1 MACNGLCKF
10 RENIMKIYLLPIL
23 IVSVLIG
30 CSGSDKHEVK
40 EYESIFNSC
49 LINRSIGVDM
59 SIDSLKTAVES
70 FCKDLAVNKLKDTNL
85 RLGKLENALVLSR
98 ETNNELQE
106 DLEKA
111 LINQSTVSQDTYRWR
126 LVTSWP
132 KNYPGLGMAP
142 ERISDLVEEMSN
154 GQMKITV
161 YGAGEQVPAFGVFD
175 AVSSGSHQMGHSGGY
190 FWKGKVP
197 AAQFFTSVPF
207 GLTADEINAWV
218 NRGGG
223 LELWREIYEP
233 FNIYPIPAGNTG
245 TQMFGWFNKEINSL
259 EDIKGLK
266 MRIPGIGG
274 EVLKEAGGIPVTL
287 PGGELFTALQTGVI
301 DATEWVG
308 PYNDLTFGF
317 HQAAK
322 YYYYPGWHEPG
333 PMLELLINIDAWN
346 SLPKHLQVIIETA
359 AKAVNQDMLDEYLA
373 RNNKALTE
381 LIEVHGVELRK
392 LPDDVIEEFRL
403 ISEKILDDLAKEDK
417 VIGRVY
423 ESYSEFRKNVSAY
436 HEISEDAFIEARNK

>member
-1 MACNGLCKF
+1 MAGNGLCKF
-10 RENIMKIYLLPIL
+10 RKNMMKIFIYTFLALIL
-23 IVSVLIG
+23 VS
-30 CSGSDKHEVK
+30 CS
-40 EYESIFNSC
+40 NPQ
-49 LINRSIGVDM
+49 DM
-59 SIDSLKTAVES
+59 SSNQD
-70 FCKDLAVNKLKDTNL
+70 
-85 RLGKLENALVLSR
+85 
-98 ETNNELQE
+98 
-106 DLEKA
+106 EKVDKKY
-111 LINQSTVSQDTYRWR
+111 NWR

-142 ERISDLVEEMSN
+142 ERIADLVEEMSN

-161 YGAGEQVPAFGVFD
+161 FGAEEQVPAFGVFD

-333 PMLELLINIDAWN
+333 PMLELLINKDAWD

-359 AKAVNQDMLDEYLA
+359 SKAVNQDMLDEYLA
-373 RNNKALTE
+373 KNNQALTE
-381 LIEVHGVELRK
+381 LVNIHGVELRK
-392 LPDDVIEEFRL
+392 LPDDVIEEFRK
-403 ISEKILDDLAKEDK
+403 ISNKILNELSEEDETIAK
-417 VIGRVY
+417 VY
-423 ESYSEFRKNVSAY
+423 NSYLKFKKDVSAY

>member
-1 MACNGLCKF
+1 MASYGICKI
-10 RENIMKIYLLPIL
+10 RKNMKMNKYISLAVLVLL
-23 IVSVLIG
+23 VG
-30 CSGSDKHEVK
+30 CG
-40 EYESIFNSC
+40 ESSNEGNS
-49 LINRSIGVDM
+49 N
-59 SIDSLKTAVES
+59 DSLE
-70 FCKDLAVNKLKDTNL
+70 
-85 RLGKLENALVLSR
+85 
-98 ETNNELQE
+98 QE
-106 DLEKA
+106 QF
-111 LINQSTVSQDTYRWR
+111 NWR
-126 LVTSWP
+126 LVTAWP

-142 ERISDLVEEMSN
+142 ERIADLVEEMSN

-197 AAQFFTSVPF
+197 AAQFFTGVPF
-207 GLTADEINAWV
+207 GLTADEINAWT

-274 EVLKEAGGIPVTL
+274 EVLKRAGGIPVTL

-317 HQAAK
+317 QQTAK

-333 PMLELLINIDAWN
+333 SMLELLINKDAWN

-359 AKAVNQDMLDEYLA
+359 SKAVNQDILDEYTA
-373 RNNKALTE
+373 RNNKALRE
-381 LIEVHGVELRK
+381 LVDVHGVELRR
-392 LPDDVIEEFRL
+392 LPDDVIAEFKIIANDILEENAAEDETVNKVYQSYLKFKNEV
-403 ISEKILDDLAKEDK
+403 SEYHK
-417 VIGRVY
+417 V
-423 ESYSEFRKNVSAY
+423 
-436 HEISEDAFIEARNK
+436 SEDAFVEARSN

>member
-1 MACNGLCKF
+1 MVGHGLRKF
-10 RENIMKIYLLPIL
+10 RETMMKKFLTFVL
-23 IVSVLIG
+23 LIG
-30 CSGSDKHEVK
+30 IITGCSSEQEPSNSADV
-40 EYESIFNSC
+40 EY
-49 LINRSIGVDM
+49 
-59 SIDSLKTAVES
+59 KTY
-70 FCKDLAVNKLKDTNL
+70 K
-85 RLGKLENALVLSR
+85 
-98 ETNNELQE
+98 
-106 DLEKA
+106 
-111 LINQSTVSQDTYRWR
+111 WR

-142 ERISDLVEEMSN
+142 EKIANLVEEMSN
-154 GQMKITV
+154 GQMQITV

-259 EDIKGLK
+259 EDVKGLK

-333 PMLELLINIDAWN
+333 PMLELLINKDAWN

-359 AKAVNQDMLDEYLA
+359 TKAVNQDTLDEYLA
-373 RNNKALTE
+373 RNNQALTE
-381 LIEVHGVELRK
+381 LVEVHGVELRK
-392 LPDDVIEEFRL
+392 LPDDVIEEFRA
-403 ISEKILDDLAKEDK
+403 ISNEILSDLAEEDE
-417 VIGRVY
+417 VIGKVY
-423 ESYSEFRKNVSAY
+423 DSYIDFKNNVTEY
-436 HEISEDAFIEARNK
+436 HKISEDSFIEARNK

>member
-1 MACNGLCKF
+1 MVSYGLRKF
-10 RENIMKIYLLPIL
+10 RETMMKKIL
-23 IVSVLIG
+23 TFVLLIG
-30 CSGSDKHEVK
+30 LISSCSGEQESSNSADA
-40 EYESIFNSC
+40 EY
-49 LINRSIGVDM
+49 
-59 SIDSLKTAVES
+59 KTY
-70 FCKDLAVNKLKDTNL
+70 K
-85 RLGKLENALVLSR
+85 
-98 ETNNELQE
+98 
-106 DLEKA
+106 
-111 LINQSTVSQDTYRWR
+111 WR

-142 ERISDLVEEMSN
+142 EKIANLVEEMSN
-154 GQMKITV
+154 GQMQITV

-223 LELWREIYEP
+223 LELWKEIYEP

-259 EDIKGLK
+259 EDVKGLK

-333 PMLELLINIDAWN
+333 PMLELLINMDAWN

-359 AKAVNQDMLDEYLA
+359 TKAVNQDTLDEYLA
-373 RNNKALTE
+373 RNNQALTE
-381 LIEVHGVELRK
+381 LVEVHGVELRK
-392 LPDDVIEEFRL
+392 LPDDVIEEFRA
-403 ISEKILDDLAKEDK
+403 ISNEILSDLAEEDE
-417 VIGRVY
+417 VIGKVY
-423 ESYSEFRKNVSAY
+423 DSYIEFKNNVTEY
-436 HEISEDAFIEARNK
+436 HKISEDSFIEARNK

>member
-1 MACNGLCKF
+1 MVGNGLCKSRKTIMKKITLIF
-10 RENIMKIYLLPIL
+10 SVIFLFGCSSQSENID
-23 IVSVLIG
+23 SQ
-30 CSGSDKHEVK
+30 
-40 EYESIFNSC
+40 
-49 LINRSIGVDM
+49 
-59 SIDSLKTAVES
+59 SIDK
-70 FCKDLAVNKLKDTNL
+70 N
-85 RLGKLENALVLSR
+85 
-98 ETNNELQE
+98 ETFN
-106 DLEKA
+106 
-111 LINQSTVSQDTYRWR
+111 WR

-142 ERISDLVEEMSN
+142 ERIADLVEEMSD

-161 YGAGEQVPAFGVFD
+161 YGAEEQVPAFGVFD

-223 LELWREIYEP
+223 LELWREIYAP

-259 EDIKGLK
+259 EDVKGLK

-346 SLPKHLQVIIETA
+346 SLPNHLQVIIETA
-359 AKAVNQDMLDEYLA
+359 TKAVNQDMLDEYLA
-373 RNNKALTE
+373 KNNQALTE
-381 LIEVHGVELRK
+381 LVEVHGVELRK
-392 LPDDVIEEFRL
+392 LPDDVIEEFRE
-403 ISEKILDDLAKEDK
+403 ISNKILDDLAKEDESIAK
-417 VIGRVY
+417 VY
-423 ESYSEFRKNVSAY
+423 ESYLNFKNNVSAY
-436 HEISEDAFIEARNK
+436 HEISEDAFVESRNK

>member
-1 MACNGLCKF
+1 MASYGLCKF
-10 RENIMKIYLLPIL
+10 RETMMKKILMFVLLIGL
-23 IVSVLIG
+23 ISG
-30 CSGSDKHEVK
+30 CSGEQESSNSVDA
-40 EYESIFNSC
+40 EY
-49 LINRSIGVDM
+49 
-59 SIDSLKTAVES
+59 KTY
-70 FCKDLAVNKLKDTNL
+70 K
-85 RLGKLENALVLSR
+85 
-98 ETNNELQE
+98 
-106 DLEKA
+106 
-111 LINQSTVSQDTYRWR
+111 WR

-142 ERISDLVEEMSN
+142 ERIADLVKEMSD
-154 GQMKITV
+154 GQMQITV

-259 EDIKGLK
+259 EDVKGLK

-333 PMLELLINIDAWN
+333 PMLELLINMDAWN

-359 AKAVNQDMLDEYLA
+359 TKAVNQDTLDEYLA
-373 RNNKALTE
+373 RNNQALTE

-392 LPDDVIEEFRL
+392 LPDDVIEEFRV
-403 ISEKILDDLAKEDK
+403 ISNEILSDLAKEDE
-417 VIGRVY
+417 VIGKVY
-423 ESYSEFRKNVSAY
+423 DSYIEFKNNVAEY
-436 HEISEDAFIEARNK
+436 HKISEDSFIEARNK

>member
-1 MACNGLCKF
+1 MASNGLCKP
-10 RENIMKIYLLPIL
+10 REIIMRYLIYLSIL
-23 IVSVLIG
+23 IFVVS
-30 CSGSDKHEVK
+30 CSNASSTSEVIKPSK
-40 EYESIFNSC
+40 E
-49 LINRSIGVDM
+49 
-59 SIDSLKTAVES
+59 
-70 FCKDLAVNKLKDTNL
+70 
-85 RLGKLENALVLSR
+85 
-98 ETNNELQE
+98 
-106 DLEKA
+106 EKY
-111 LINQSTVSQDTYRWR
+111 NWR

-142 ERISDLVEEMSN
+142 ERIADLVEEMSD
-154 GQMKITV
+154 GQMTITV
-161 YGAGEQVPAFGVFD
+161 YGAEEQVPAFGVFD

-223 LELWREIYEP
+223 LELWREIYAP

-346 SLPKHLQVIIETA
+346 SLPNHLQVIIETA
-359 AKAVNQDMLDEYLA
+359 TKAVNQDMLDEYLA
-373 RNNKALTE
+373 KNNQALTE
-381 LIEVHGVELRK
+381 LIQVHGVELRK
-392 LPDDVIEEFRL
+392 LPDDVIEEFRK
-403 ISEKILDDLAKEDK
+403 ISNKILDDLAKEDEVISK
-417 VIGRVY
+417 VY
-423 ESYSEFRKNVSAY
+423 DSYLKFKNNVSAY
-436 HEISEDAFIEARNK
+436 HQISEDAFVESRNK

>member
-1 MACNGLCKF
+1 MNKF
-10 RENIMKIYLLPIL
+10 LTLFIIL
-23 IVSVLIG
+23 GIISCSNETIDSETVSV
-30 CSGSDKHEVK
+30 DK
-40 EYESIFNSC
+40 N
-49 LINRSIGVDM
+49 
-59 SIDSLKTAVES
+59 
-70 FCKDLAVNKLKDTNL
+70 
-85 RLGKLENALVLSR
+85 
-98 ETNNELQE
+98 ETYN
-106 DLEKA
+106 
-111 LINQSTVSQDTYRWR
+111 WR

-142 ERISDLVEEMSN
+142 ERIAGLVEDMSN
-154 GQMKITV
+154 GQMTITV
-161 YGAGEQVPAFGVFD
+161 YGAEEQVPAFGVFD

-245 TQMFGWFNKEINSL
+245 TQMFGWFNREINSL
-259 EDIKGLK
+259 EDVKGLK

-333 PMLELLINIDAWN
+333 PMLELIINLDEWN

-359 AKAVNQDMLDEYLA
+359 TKAVNQDMLDEYLA
-373 RNNKALTE
+373 KNNQALTE
-381 LIEVHGVELRK
+381 LVEVHGVELRR
-392 LPDDVIEEFRL
+392 LPDDVIEEFRT
-403 ISEKILDDLAKEDK
+403 ISDQILEELAQEDETIAK
-417 VIGRVY
+417 VY
-423 ESYSEFRKNVSAY
+423 NSYKSFKKDVSEY
-436 HEISEDAFIEARNK
+436 HMISEDAFIEARNK

>member
-1 MACNGLCKF
+1 MAGYGLCKI
-10 RENIMKIYLLPIL
+10 RKNMKMNKYISLAVLVLL
-23 IVSVLIG
+23 VG
-30 CSGSDKHEVK
+30 CG
-40 EYESIFNSC
+40 ESSNEGNS
-49 LINRSIGVDM
+49 N
-59 SIDSLKTAVES
+59 DSLE
-70 FCKDLAVNKLKDTNL
+70 
-85 RLGKLENALVLSR
+85 
-98 ETNNELQE
+98 QE
-106 DLEKA
+106 QY
-111 LINQSTVSQDTYRWR
+111 NWR
-126 LVTSWP
+126 LVTAWP

-142 ERISDLVEEMSN
+142 ERIADLVEEMSN

-197 AAQFFTSVPF
+197 AAQFFTGVPF
-207 GLTADEINAWV
+207 GLTADEINAWT

-233 FNIYPIPAGNTG
+233 FSIYPIPAGNTG

-274 EVLKEAGGIPVTL
+274 EVLKRAGGIPVTL

-317 HQAAK
+317 QQTAK

-333 PMLELLINIDAWN
+333 SMLELLINKDAWD
-346 SLPKHLQVIIETA
+346 SLPRHLQVIIETA
-359 AKAVNQDMLDEYLA
+359 SKAVNQDILDEYTA
-373 RNNKALTE
+373 RNNKALRE
-381 LIEVHGVELRK
+381 LVDVHGVELRR
-392 LPDDVIEEFRL
+392 LPDDVIAEFKIIANEILEENA
-403 ISEKILDDLAKEDK
+403 SQDETVNK
-417 VIGRVY
+417 VY
-423 ESYSEFRKNVSAY
+423 QSYLKFKNEVSAY
-436 HEISEDAFIEARNK
+436 HEVSEDAFVEARNN

>member
-1 MACNGLCKF
+1 MVGNGLRKS
-10 RENIMKIYLLPIL
+10 RKTVMKKITL
-23 IVSVLIG
+23 IFSVIFLVG
-30 CSGSDKHEVK
+30 CSGDSENIV
-40 EYESIFNSC
+40 SQ
-49 LINRSIGVDM
+49 
-59 SIDSLKTAVES
+59 SIDKNES
-70 FCKDLAVNKLKDTNL
+70 FN
-85 RLGKLENALVLSR
+85 
-98 ETNNELQE
+98 
-106 DLEKA
+106 
-111 LINQSTVSQDTYRWR
+111 WR

-142 ERISDLVEEMSN
+142 ERIADLVEEMSD

-161 YGAGEQVPAFGVFD
+161 YGAEEQVPAFGVFD

-223 LELWREIYEP
+223 LELWREIYAP

-259 EDIKGLK
+259 EDVKGLK

-346 SLPKHLQVIIETA
+346 SLPNHLQVIIETA
-359 AKAVNQDMLDEYLA
+359 TKAVNQDMLDEYLA
-373 RNNKALTE
+373 KNNQALTE
-381 LIEVHGVELRK
+381 LVEVHGVELRR
-392 LPDDVIEEFRL
+392 LPDDVIEEFRE
-403 ISEKILDDLAKEDK
+403 ISNKILDDLAKEDETIAK
-417 VIGRVY
+417 VY
-423 ESYSEFRKNVSAY
+423 ESYLNFKKNVSAY
-436 HEISEDAFIEARNK
+436 HEISEDAFVESRNK

>member
-1 MACNGLCKF
+1 MASNGLCKP
-10 RENIMKIYLLPIL
+10 REIVMRYLIYLSIL
-23 IVSVLIG
+23 IFVFS
-30 CSGSDKHEVK
+30 CSDASNTTEAIKSSK
-40 EYESIFNSC
+40 E
-49 LINRSIGVDM
+49 
-59 SIDSLKTAVES
+59 
-70 FCKDLAVNKLKDTNL
+70 
-85 RLGKLENALVLSR
+85 
-98 ETNNELQE
+98 
-106 DLEKA
+106 EKY
-111 LINQSTVSQDTYRWR
+111 NWR

-142 ERISDLVEEMSN
+142 ERIADLVEEMSD
-154 GQMKITV
+154 GQMVITV
-161 YGAGEQVPAFGVFD
+161 YGAEEQVPAFGVFD

-223 LELWREIYEP
+223 LELWREIYAP

-346 SLPKHLQVIIETA
+346 SLPNHLQVIIETA
-359 AKAVNQDMLDEYLA
+359 TKAVNQDMLDEYLA
-373 RNNKALTE
+373 KNNQALTE

-392 LPDDVIEEFRL
+392 LPDDVIEEFRK
-403 ISEKILDDLAKEDK
+403 ISNKILDELAKEDEVISK
-417 VIGRVY
+417 VY
-423 ESYSEFRKNVSAY
+423 DSYLKFKNDVSAY
-436 HEISEDAFIEARNK
+436 HEISEDAFVESRNK

>member
-1 MACNGLCKF
+1 MN
-10 RENIMKIYLLPIL
+10 KIISLSLIIL
-23 IVSVLIG
+23 IAG
-30 CSGSDKHEVK
+30 CSSEAINVETTSVDK
-40 EYESIFNSC
+40 
-49 LINRSIGVDM
+49 D
-59 SIDSLKTAVES
+59 KTY
-70 FCKDLAVNKLKDTNL
+70 N
-85 RLGKLENALVLSR
+85 
-98 ETNNELQE
+98 
-106 DLEKA
+106 
-111 LINQSTVSQDTYRWR
+111 WR

-142 ERISDLVEEMSN
+142 ERIADLVEEMSD
-154 GQMKITV
+154 GQMTITV
-161 YGAGEQVPAFGVFD
+161 YGAEEQVPAFGVFD

-223 LELWREIYEP
+223 LELWREIYTP

-259 EDIKGLK
+259 DDIKGLK

-333 PMLELLINIDAWN
+333 PMLELLINMDAWN

-359 AKAVNQDMLDEYLA
+359 SKAVNQDMLDEYLA
-373 RNNKALTE
+373 KNNQALTE
-381 LIEVHGVELRK
+381 LVDMHGVELRK
-392 LPDDVIEEFRL
+392 LPDDVIEEFRK
-403 ISEKILDDLAKEDK
+403 ISNKILDDLAKEDESIAK
-417 VIGRVY
+417 VY
-423 ESYSEFRKNVSAY
+423 DSYLKFKNNVSAY
-436 HEISEDAFIEARNK
+436 HQISEDAFVESRNK

>member
-1 MACNGLCKF
+1 MASYGLCKI
-10 RENIMKIYLLPIL
+10 RKNMKINKYISLAVLVL
-23 IVSVLIG
+23 LIG
-30 CSGSDKHEVK
+30 CG
-40 EYESIFNSC
+40 ESSIEDDVNS
-49 LINRSIGVDM
+49 
-59 SIDSLKTAVES
+59 SLEQKQY
-70 FCKDLAVNKLKDTNL
+70 N
-85 RLGKLENALVLSR
+85 
-98 ETNNELQE
+98 
-106 DLEKA
+106 
-111 LINQSTVSQDTYRWR
+111 WR
-126 LVTSWP
+126 LVTAWP

-142 ERISDLVEEMSN
+142 ERIADLVEEMSN

-197 AAQFFTSVPF
+197 AAQFFTGVPF
-207 GLTADEINAWV
+207 GLTADEINAWT

-274 EVLKEAGGIPVTL
+274 EVLKRAGGIPVTL

-317 HQAAK
+317 QQTAK

-333 PMLELLINIDAWN
+333 SMLELLINKDAWD
-346 SLPKHLQVIIETA
+346 SLPRHLQVIIETA
-359 AKAVNQDMLDEYLA
+359 SKAVNQDILDEYTA
-373 RNNKALTE
+373 RNNKALRE
-381 LIEVHGVELRK
+381 LVDVHGVELRR
-392 LPDDVIEEFRL
+392 LPDDVIAEFKIIANEILEENA
-403 ISEKILDDLAKEDK
+403 SQDETVKK
-417 VIGRVY
+417 VY
-423 ESYSEFRKNVSAY
+423 QSYLKFKNEVSAY
-436 HEISEDAFIEARNK
+436 HKVSEDAFVEARNN

>member
-1 MACNGLCKF
+1 MASNGLCKP
-10 RENIMKIYLLPIL
+10 REIVMRYLIYLSIL
-23 IVSVLIG
+23 IFVVS
-30 CSGSDKHEVK
+30 CSDASNTTEAIKSSK
-40 EYESIFNSC
+40 E
-49 LINRSIGVDM
+49 
-59 SIDSLKTAVES
+59 
-70 FCKDLAVNKLKDTNL
+70 
-85 RLGKLENALVLSR
+85 
-98 ETNNELQE
+98 
-106 DLEKA
+106 EKY
-111 LINQSTVSQDTYRWR
+111 NWR

-142 ERISDLVEEMSN
+142 ERIADLVEEMSD
-154 GQMKITV
+154 GQMVITV
-161 YGAGEQVPAFGVFD
+161 YGAEEQVPAFGVFD

-223 LELWREIYEP
+223 LELWREIYAP

-346 SLPKHLQVIIETA
+346 SLPNHLQVIIETA
-359 AKAVNQDMLDEYLA
+359 TKAVNQDMLDEYLA
-373 RNNKALTE
+373 KNNQALTE

-392 LPDDVIEEFRL
+392 LPDDVIEEFRK
-403 ISEKILDDLAKEDK
+403 ISNKILDDLAKEDEVISK
-417 VIGRVY
+417 VY
-423 ESYSEFRKNVSAY
+423 DSYLKFKNDVSAY
-436 HEISEDAFIEARNK
+436 HEISEDAFVESRNK

>member
-1 MACNGLCKF
+1 MKKF
-10 RENIMKIYLLPIL
+10 TYLLTL
-23 IVSVLIG
+23 IFIFG
-30 CSGSDKHEVK
+30 CSNDTDVQSVQEIDK
-40 EYESIFNSC
+40 
-49 LINRSIGVDM
+49 D
-59 SIDSLKTAVES
+59 KTY
-70 FCKDLAVNKLKDTNL
+70 N
-85 RLGKLENALVLSR
+85 
-98 ETNNELQE
+98 
-106 DLEKA
+106 
-111 LINQSTVSQDTYRWR
+111 WR

-142 ERISDLVEEMSN
+142 ERIANLVEEMSD

-207 GLTADEINAWV
+207 GLTADEINSWV
-218 NRGGG
+218 NHGGG

-259 EDIKGLK
+259 EDIQGLK

-287 PGGELFTALQTGVI
+287 PGGELYTALQTGVI

-333 PMLELLINIDAWN
+333 PMLELIINIDAWN

-359 AKAVNQDMLDEYLA
+359 TKAVNQDMLDEYLSK
-373 RNNKALTE
+373 NNQALTE
-381 LIEVHGVELRK
+381 LVEVHGVELRK
-392 LPDDVIEEFRL
+392 LPDDVIEEFEV
-403 ISEKILDDLAKEDK
+403 ISNKILEDLAKEDETIAK
-417 VIGRVY
+417 VY
-423 ESYSEFRKNVSAY
+423 DSYLNFKNNVSAY
-436 HEISEDAFIEARNK
+436 HKISEDAFIEARSK

>member
-1 MACNGLCKF
+1 MVGHGLRKF
-10 RENIMKIYLLPIL
+10 RETMMKKFLTFVL
-23 IVSVLIG
+23 LIG
-30 CSGSDKHEVK
+30 IITGCSSEQEPSKSADV
-40 EYESIFNSC
+40 EY
-49 LINRSIGVDM
+49 
-59 SIDSLKTAVES
+59 KTY
-70 FCKDLAVNKLKDTNL
+70 K
-85 RLGKLENALVLSR
+85 
-98 ETNNELQE
+98 
-106 DLEKA
+106 
-111 LINQSTVSQDTYRWR
+111 WR

-142 ERISDLVEEMSN
+142 EKIANLVEEMSN
-154 GQMKITV
+154 GQMQITV

-259 EDIKGLK
+259 EDVKGLK

-333 PMLELLINIDAWN
+333 PMLELLINKDAWN

-359 AKAVNQDMLDEYLA
+359 TKAVNQDTLDEYLA
-373 RNNKALTE
+373 RNNQALTE
-381 LIEVHGVELRK
+381 LVEVHGVELRK
-392 LPDDVIEEFRL
+392 LPDDVIEEFKA
-403 ISEKILDDLAKEDK
+403 ISNGILSDLAEEDE
-417 VIGRVY
+417 VIGKVY
-423 ESYSEFRKNVSAY
+423 DSYIDFKNNVTEY
-436 HEISEDAFIEARNK
+436 HKISEDSFIEARNK

>member
-1 MACNGLCKF
+1 MKKF
-10 RENIMKIYLLPIL
+10 LTLFIIL
-23 IVSVLIG
+23 GIT
-30 CSGSDKHEVK
+30 
-40 EYESIFNSC
+40 SC
-49 LINRSIGVDM
+49 TNETT
-59 SIDSLKTAVES
+59 DSE
-70 FCKDLAVNKLKDTNL
+70 
-85 RLGKLENALVLSR
+85 
-98 ETNNELQE
+98 
-106 DLEKA
+106 
-111 LINQSTVSQDTYRWR
+111 TVSTDRDKTYNWR

-142 ERISDLVEEMSN
+142 ERIADLVEEMSD
-154 GQMKITV
+154 GQMTITV
-161 YGAGEQVPAFGVFD
+161 YGAEEQVPAFGVFD

-259 EDIKGLK
+259 EDVKGLK

-333 PMLELLINIDAWN
+333 PMLELIINLDEWN
-346 SLPKHLQVIIETA
+346 SLPKHLQAIIETA
-359 AKAVNQDMLDEYLA
+359 TKAVNQDMLDEYLA
-373 RNNKALTE
+373 KNNQALTE
-381 LIEVHGVELRK
+381 LVEVHGVELRR
-392 LPDDVIEEFRL
+392 LPDDVIEEFRM
-403 ISEKILDDLAKEDK
+403 ISDQILEELAQEDETIAK
-417 VIGRVY
+417 VY
-423 ESYSEFRKNVSAY
+423 NSYKSFKQDVSEY
-436 HEISEDAFIEARNK
+436 HKISEDAFIEARNK

>member
-1 MACNGLCKF
+1 MASNGLCKP
-10 RENIMKIYLLPIL
+10 REIVMRYLIYLSIL
-23 IVSVLIG
+23 IFVVS
-30 CSGSDKHEVK
+30 CSDASNNSEVMKSTK
-40 EYESIFNSC
+40 E
-49 LINRSIGVDM
+49 
-59 SIDSLKTAVES
+59 
-70 FCKDLAVNKLKDTNL
+70 
-85 RLGKLENALVLSR
+85 
-98 ETNNELQE
+98 
-106 DLEKA
+106 EKY
-111 LINQSTVSQDTYRWR
+111 NWR

-142 ERISDLVEEMSN
+142 ERIADLVEEMSD
-154 GQMKITV
+154 GQMVITV
-161 YGAGEQVPAFGVFD
+161 YGAEEQVPAFGVFD

-223 LELWREIYEP
+223 LELWREIYAP

-346 SLPKHLQVIIETA
+346 SLPNHLQVIIETA
-359 AKAVNQDMLDEYLA
+359 TKAVNQDMLDEYLA
-373 RNNKALTE
+373 KNNQALTE

-392 LPDDVIEEFRL
+392 LPDDVIEEFRK
-403 ISEKILDDLAKEDK
+403 ISNKILDDLAKEDEVISK
-417 VIGRVY
+417 VY
-423 ESYSEFRKNVSAY
+423 DSYLKFKNDVSAY
-436 HEISEDAFIEARNK
+436 HEISEDAFVESRNK

>member
-1 MACNGLCKF
+1 MVSIGLCKF
-10 RENIMKIYLLPIL
+10 RETMMKKILTFVLLIGL
-23 IVSVLIG
+23 ISG
-30 CSGSDKHEVK
+30 CSGEQESSNSADA
-40 EYESIFNSC
+40 EY
-49 LINRSIGVDM
+49 
-59 SIDSLKTAVES
+59 KTY
-70 FCKDLAVNKLKDTNL
+70 K
-85 RLGKLENALVLSR
+85 
-98 ETNNELQE
+98 
-106 DLEKA
+106 
-111 LINQSTVSQDTYRWR
+111 WR

-142 ERISDLVEEMSN
+142 EKIANLVEEMSN
-154 GQMKITV
+154 GQMQITV

-259 EDIKGLK
+259 EDVKGLK

-274 EVLKEAGGIPVTL
+274 EVLKKAGGIPVTL

-333 PMLELLINIDAWN
+333 PMLELLINMDAWN

-359 AKAVNQDMLDEYLA
+359 TKAVNQDTLDEYLA
-373 RNNKALTE
+373 RNNQALTE
-381 LIEVHGVELRK
+381 LVEVHGVELRK
-392 LPDDVIEEFRL
+392 LPDDVIDEFRA
-403 ISEKILDDLAKEDK
+403 ISNEILRDLAEEDE
-417 VIGRVY
+417 VIAKIY
-423 ESYSEFRKNVSAY
+423 DSYIEFKNNVTEY
-436 HEISEDAFIEARNK
+436 HKISEDSFIEARNK

>member
-1 MACNGLCKF
+1 MKKF
-10 RENIMKIYLLPIL
+10 LTLFIIL
-23 IVSVLIG
+23 GIT
-30 CSGSDKHEVK
+30 
-40 EYESIFNSC
+40 SC
-49 LINRSIGVDM
+49 TNETTDSETV
-59 SIDSLKTAVES
+59 SIDKDKTY
-70 FCKDLAVNKLKDTNL
+70 N
-85 RLGKLENALVLSR
+85 
-98 ETNNELQE
+98 
-106 DLEKA
+106 
-111 LINQSTVSQDTYRWR
+111 WR

-142 ERISDLVEEMSN
+142 ERIADLVEEMSD
-154 GQMKITV
+154 GQMTITV
-161 YGAGEQVPAFGVFD
+161 YGAEEQVPAFGVFD

-259 EDIKGLK
+259 EDVKGLK

-333 PMLELLINIDAWN
+333 PMLELIINLDEWN

-359 AKAVNQDMLDEYLA
+359 TKAVNQDMLDEYLA
-373 RNNKALTE
+373 KNNQALTE
-381 LIEVHGVELRK
+381 LVEVHGVELRR
-392 LPDDVIEEFRL
+392 LPDDVIEEFRT
-403 ISEKILDDLAKEDK
+403 ISDQILEELAQEDETIAKVYNSYKSFKDD
-417 VIGRVY
+417 V
-423 ESYSEFRKNVSAY
+423 SEY
-436 HEISEDAFIEARNK
+436 HKISEDAFIEARNK

>member
-1 MACNGLCKF
+1 VVSYGLRKF
-10 RENIMKIYLLPIL
+10 RETMMKKIL
-23 IVSVLIG
+23 MFVLLIG
-30 CSGSDKHEVK
+30 LISGCSDEQKSSNSADA
-40 EYESIFNSC
+40 EY
-49 LINRSIGVDM
+49 
-59 SIDSLKTAVES
+59 KTY
-70 FCKDLAVNKLKDTNL
+70 K
-85 RLGKLENALVLSR
+85 
-98 ETNNELQE
+98 
-106 DLEKA
+106 
-111 LINQSTVSQDTYRWR
+111 WR

-142 ERISDLVEEMSN
+142 EKIANLVEEMSN
-154 GQMKITV
+154 GQMQITV

-259 EDIKGLK
+259 EDVKGLK

-333 PMLELLINIDAWN
+333 PMLELLINMDAWN

-359 AKAVNQDMLDEYLA
+359 TKAVNQDTLDEYLA
-373 RNNKALTE
+373 RNNQALTE
-381 LIEVHGVELRK
+381 LVEVHGVELRK
-392 LPDDVIEEFRL
+392 LPDDVIEEFRA
-403 ISEKILDDLAKEDK
+403 ISNEILSDLAEEDE
-417 VIGRVY
+417 VIGKVY
-423 ESYSEFRKNVSAY
+423 DSYIEFKNNVTEY
-436 HEISEDAFIEARNK
+436 HKISEDSFIEARNK

>member
-1 MACNGLCKF
+1 MVSYGVRKF
-10 RENIMKIYLLPIL
+10 RETMMKKILTFVLLIGL
-23 IVSVLIG
+23 ISG
-30 CSGSDKHEVK
+30 CSGEQESSNSADA
-40 EYESIFNSC
+40 EY
-49 LINRSIGVDM
+49 
-59 SIDSLKTAVES
+59 KTY
-70 FCKDLAVNKLKDTNL
+70 K
-85 RLGKLENALVLSR
+85 
-98 ETNNELQE
+98 
-106 DLEKA
+106 
-111 LINQSTVSQDTYRWR
+111 WR

-142 ERISDLVEEMSN
+142 EKIADLVEEMSN
-154 GQMKITV
+154 GQMQITV

-259 EDIKGLK
+259 EDVKGLK

-333 PMLELLINIDAWN
+333 PMLELLINMDAWN

-359 AKAVNQDMLDEYLA
+359 TKAVNQDTLDEYLA
-373 RNNKALTE
+373 RNNQALTE
-381 LIEVHGVELRK
+381 LVEVHGVELRK
-392 LPDDVIEEFRL
+392 LPDDVIEEFRA
-403 ISEKILDDLAKEDK
+403 ISNEILSDLAEEDE
-417 VIGRVY
+417 VIGKVY
-423 ESYSEFRKNVSAY
+423 DSYIEFKNNVTEY
-436 HEISEDAFIEARNK
+436 HKISEDSFIEARNK

>member
-1 MACNGLCKF
+1 MKKF
-10 RENIMKIYLLPIL
+10 LTLFIIL
-23 IVSVLIG
+23 GIT
-30 CSGSDKHEVK
+30 
-40 EYESIFNSC
+40 SC
-49 LINRSIGVDM
+49 TNETTDSETV
-59 SIDSLKTAVES
+59 SIDKDKTY
-70 FCKDLAVNKLKDTNL
+70 N
-85 RLGKLENALVLSR
+85 
-98 ETNNELQE
+98 
-106 DLEKA
+106 
-111 LINQSTVSQDTYRWR
+111 WR

-142 ERISDLVEEMSN
+142 ERIADLVEEMSD
-154 GQMKITV
+154 GQMTITV
-161 YGAGEQVPAFGVFD
+161 YGAEEQVPAFGVFD

-259 EDIKGLK
+259 EDVKGLK

-333 PMLELLINIDAWN
+333 PILELIINLDEWN
-346 SLPKHLQVIIETA
+346 SLPKHLQAIIETA
-359 AKAVNQDMLDEYLA
+359 TKAVNQDMLDEYLA
-373 RNNKALTE
+373 KNNQALTE
-381 LIEVHGVELRK
+381 LVEVHGVELRR
-392 LPDDVIEEFRL
+392 LPDDVIEEFRM
-403 ISEKILDDLAKEDK
+403 ISDQILEELAQDDETIAKVYNSYKSFKED
-417 VIGRVY
+417 V
-423 ESYSEFRKNVSAY
+423 SEY
-436 HEISEDAFIEARNK
+436 HKISEDAFIEARNK

>member
-1 MACNGLCKF
+1 MKKF
-10 RENIMKIYLLPIL
+10 LIL
-23 IVSVLIG
+23 FIILGIT
-30 CSGSDKHEVK
+30 
-40 EYESIFNSC
+40 SC
-49 LINRSIGVDM
+49 TNETTDSETV
-59 SIDSLKTAVES
+59 SIDKDKTY
-70 FCKDLAVNKLKDTNL
+70 N
-85 RLGKLENALVLSR
+85 
-98 ETNNELQE
+98 
-106 DLEKA
+106 
-111 LINQSTVSQDTYRWR
+111 WR

-142 ERISDLVEEMSN
+142 ERIADLVEEMSD
-154 GQMKITV
+154 GQMTITV
-161 YGAGEQVPAFGVFD
+161 YGAEEQVPAFGVFD

-259 EDIKGLK
+259 EDVKGLK

-333 PMLELLINIDAWN
+333 PMLELIINLDEWN

-359 AKAVNQDMLDEYLA
+359 TKAVNQDMLDEYLA
-373 RNNKALTE
+373 KNNQALTE
-381 LIEVHGVELRK
+381 LVEVHGVELRR
-392 LPDDVIEEFRL
+392 LPDDVIEEFRM
-403 ISEKILDDLAKEDK
+403 ISDQILEELAQEDETIAKVYNSYKSFKED
-417 VIGRVY
+417 V
-423 ESYSEFRKNVSAY
+423 SEY
-436 HEISEDAFIEARNK
+436 HKISEDAFIEARNK

>member
-1 MACNGLCKF
+1 
-10 RENIMKIYLLPIL
+10 MKMNKYISLAVLVLL
-23 IVSVLIG
+23 VG
-30 CSGSDKHEVK
+30 CG
-40 EYESIFNSC
+40 ESSNEG
-49 LINRSIGVDM
+49 NAN
-59 SIDSLKTAVES
+59 DSLE
-70 FCKDLAVNKLKDTNL
+70 
-85 RLGKLENALVLSR
+85 
-98 ETNNELQE
+98 QE
-106 DLEKA
+106 QY
-111 LINQSTVSQDTYRWR
+111 NWR
-126 LVTSWP
+126 LVTAWP

-142 ERISDLVEEMSN
+142 ERIADLVEEMSN

-197 AAQFFTSVPF
+197 AAQFFTGVPF
-207 GLTADEINAWV
+207 GLTADEINAWT

-274 EVLKEAGGIPVTL
+274 EVLKRAGGIPVTL

-317 HQAAK
+317 QQTAK

-333 PMLELLINIDAWN
+333 SMLELLINKDAWD

-359 AKAVNQDMLDEYLA
+359 SKAVNQDILDEYTA
-373 RNNKALTE
+373 RNNKALRE
-381 LIEVHGVELRK
+381 LVDVHGVELRR
-392 LPDDVIEEFRL
+392 LPDDVIAEFKIIANDILEENAAEDETVNKVYQSYLKFKNEV
-403 ISEKILDDLAKEDK
+403 SEYHK
-417 VIGRVY
+417 V
-423 ESYSEFRKNVSAY
+423 
-436 HEISEDAFIEARNK
+436 SEDAFVEARSN

>member
-1 MACNGLCKF
+1 MKKF
-10 RENIMKIYLLPIL
+10 LTLFIIL
-23 IVSVLIG
+23 GITS
-30 CSGSDKHEVK
+30 CTNETSDSE
-40 EYESIFNSC
+40 
-49 LINRSIGVDM
+49 
-59 SIDSLKTAVES
+59 
-70 FCKDLAVNKLKDTNL
+70 
-85 RLGKLENALVLSR
+85 
-98 ETNNELQE
+98 
-106 DLEKA
+106 
-111 LINQSTVSQDTYRWR
+111 TVSTDKDKTYNWR

-142 ERISDLVEEMSN
+142 ERIADLVEEMSD
-154 GQMKITV
+154 GQMTITV
-161 YGAGEQVPAFGVFD
+161 YGAEEQVPAFGVFD

-259 EDIKGLK
+259 EDVKGLK

-333 PMLELLINIDAWN
+333 PMLELIINLDEWN

-359 AKAVNQDMLDEYLA
+359 TKAVNQDMLDEYLA
-373 RNNKALTE
+373 KNNQALTE
-381 LIEVHGVELRK
+381 LVEVHGVELRR
-392 LPDDVIEEFRL
+392 LPDDVIEEFRT
-403 ISEKILDDLAKEDK
+403 ISDQILEELAQEDETIAKVYNSYKSFKED
-417 VIGRVY
+417 V
-423 ESYSEFRKNVSAY
+423 SEY
-436 HEISEDAFIEARNK
+436 HKISEDAFIEARNK

>member
-1 MACNGLCKF
+1 MAGYGLCKI
-10 RENIMKIYLLPIL
+10 RKNMKMNKYI
-23 IVSVLIG
+23 S
-30 CSGSDKHEVK
+30 
-40 EYESIFNSC
+40 
-49 LINRSIGVDM
+49 
-59 SIDSLKTAVES
+59 
-70 FCKDLAVNKLKDTNL
+70 LAVLLLLAGCGQSGIEGGANNS
-85 RLGKLENALVLSR
+85 LEQKQYN
-98 ETNNELQE
+98 
-106 DLEKA
+106 
-111 LINQSTVSQDTYRWR
+111 WR
-126 LVTSWP
+126 LVTAWP

-142 ERISDLVEEMSN
+142 ERIADLVEEMSN

-197 AAQFFTSVPF
+197 AAQFFTGVPF
-207 GLTADEINAWV
+207 GLTADEINAWT

-274 EVLKEAGGIPVTL
+274 EVLKRAGGIPVTL

-317 HQAAK
+317 QQTAK

-333 PMLELLINIDAWN
+333 SMLELLINKDAWN

-359 AKAVNQDMLDEYLA
+359 SKAVNQDILDEYTA
-373 RNNKALTE
+373 RNNKALRE
-381 LIEVHGVELRK
+381 LVDVHGVELRR
-392 LPDDVIEEFRL
+392 LPDDVIAEFKIIANDILEENAAEDETVNKVYQSYLKFKNEV
-403 ISEKILDDLAKEDK
+403 SEYHK
-417 VIGRVY
+417 V
-423 ESYSEFRKNVSAY
+423 
-436 HEISEDAFIEARNK
+436 SEDAFVEARSN

>member
-1 MACNGLCKF
+1 MN
-10 RENIMKIYLLPIL
+10 KIISLSLIIL
-23 IVSVLIG
+23 IAG
-30 CSGSDKHEVK
+30 CSSEA
-40 EYESIFNSC
+40 
-49 LINRSIGVDM
+49 INVETT
-59 SIDSLKTAVES
+59 SID
-70 FCKDLAVNKLKDTNL
+70 KDT
-85 RLGKLENALVLSR
+85 
-98 ETNNELQE
+98 
-106 DLEKA
+106 
-111 LINQSTVSQDTYRWR
+111 TYNWR

-142 ERISDLVEEMSN
+142 ERIANLVEEMSD
-154 GQMKITV
+154 GQMTITV
-161 YGAGEQVPAFGVFD
+161 YGAEEQVPAFGVFD

-223 LELWREIYEP
+223 LELWREIYAP

-259 EDIKGLK
+259 DDIKGLK

-322 YYYYPGWHEPG
+322 Y
-333 PMLELLINIDAWN
+333 
-346 SLPKHLQVIIETA
+346 
-359 AKAVNQDMLDEYLA
+359 
-373 RNNKALTE
+373 
-381 LIEVHGVELRK
+381 
-392 LPDDVIEEFRL
+392 
-403 ISEKILDDLAKEDK
+403 
-417 VIGRVY
+417 
-423 ESYSEFRKNVSAY
+423 
-436 HEISEDAFIEARNK
+436 

>member
-1 MACNGLCKF
+1 MVGDGIRKSGKI
-10 RENIMKIYLLPIL
+10 IMKKFILLPLIIL
-23 IVSVLIG
+23 IAG
-30 CSGSDKHEVK
+30 CSNDMDSTIETSTDIE
-40 EYESIFNSC
+40 ETFN
-49 LINRSIGVDM
+49 
-59 SIDSLKTAVES
+59 
-70 FCKDLAVNKLKDTNL
+70 
-85 RLGKLENALVLSR
+85 
-98 ETNNELQE
+98 
-106 DLEKA
+106 
-111 LINQSTVSQDTYRWR
+111 WR

-142 ERISDLVEEMSN
+142 ERIADLVEEMSD

-161 YGAGEQVPAFGVFD
+161 YGAEEQVPAFGVFD

-223 LELWREIYEP
+223 LELWREIYAP

-333 PMLELLINIDAWN
+333 PMLELLINMDAWN

-359 AKAVNQDMLDEYLA
+359 SKAVNQDMLDEYLA
-373 RNNKALTE
+373 KNNQALTE
-381 LIEVHGVELRK
+381 LVEVHGVELRR
-392 LPDDVIEEFRL
+392 LPDDVIEEFRK
-403 ISEKILDDLAKEDK
+403 ISNKILDDLAKEDESIEK
-417 VIGRVY
+417 VY
-423 ESYSEFRKNVSAY
+423 DSYLKFKNNVSAY
-436 HEISEDAFIEARNK
+436 HQISEDAFIESRNK

>member
-1 MACNGLCKF
+1 MASYGLCKF
-10 RENIMKIYLLPIL
+10 RETMMKKIL
-23 IVSVLIG
+23 TFVFLIGIISG
-30 CSGSDKHEVK
+30 CSGGQESLSSVNTE
-40 EYESIFNSC
+40 EY
-49 LINRSIGVDM
+49 
-59 SIDSLKTAVES
+59 KTY
-70 FCKDLAVNKLKDTNL
+70 K
-85 RLGKLENALVLSR
+85 
-98 ETNNELQE
+98 
-106 DLEKA
+106 
-111 LINQSTVSQDTYRWR
+111 WR

-142 ERISDLVEEMSN
+142 ERIADLVEEMSN
-154 GQMKITV
+154 GQMQITV

-259 EDIKGLK
+259 EDVKGLK

-333 PMLELLINIDAWN
+333 PMLELLINMDAWN

-359 AKAVNQDMLDEYLA
+359 TKAVNQDTLDEYLA
-373 RNNKALTE
+373 RNNQALTE

-392 LPDDVIEEFRL
+392 LPDDVIEEFRA
-403 ISEKILDDLAKEDK
+403 ISNEILRDLAKEDEVIAK
-417 VIGRVY
+417 VY
-423 ESYSEFRKNVSAY
+423 DSYIEFKNNVTEY
-436 HEISEDAFIEARNK
+436 HKISEDSFIEARNK

>member
-1 MACNGLCKF
+1 MVSCGICKSKKT
-10 RENIMKIYLLPIL
+10 IMKKFIFLPL
-23 IVSVLIG
+23 IIFIAG
-30 CSGSDKHEVK
+30 CSDQSINSEEELIDK
-40 EYESIFNSC
+40 
-49 LINRSIGVDM
+49 D
-59 SIDSLKTAVES
+59 KTY
-70 FCKDLAVNKLKDTNL
+70 N
-85 RLGKLENALVLSR
+85 
-98 ETNNELQE
+98 
-106 DLEKA
+106 
-111 LINQSTVSQDTYRWR
+111 WR

-142 ERISDLVEEMSN
+142 ERIADLVEEMSD

-161 YGAGEQVPAFGVFD
+161 YGAEEQVPAFGVFD

-223 LELWREIYEP
+223 LELWREIYAP

-359 AKAVNQDMLDEYLA
+359 SKAVNQDMLDEYLA
-373 RNNKALTE
+373 KNNQALTE
-381 LIEVHGVELRK
+381 LVDVHGVELRK
-392 LPDDVIEEFRL
+392 LPDDVIEEFRT
-403 ISEKILDDLAKEDK
+403 ISDQILEELAQEDETIAK
-417 VIGRVY
+417 VY
-423 ESYSEFRKNVSAY
+423 NSYKSFKQDVSEY
-436 HEISEDAFIEARNK
+436 HKISEDAFIEARNK

>member
-1 MACNGLCKF
+1 
-10 RENIMKIYLLPIL
+10 MKMNKYISLAVLVL
-23 IVSVLIG
+23 LIG
-30 CSGSDKHEVK
+30 CG
-40 EYESIFNSC
+40 ESSNEG
-49 LINRSIGVDM
+49 NAN
-59 SIDSLKTAVES
+59 DSLE
-70 FCKDLAVNKLKDTNL
+70 
-85 RLGKLENALVLSR
+85 
-98 ETNNELQE
+98 QE
-106 DLEKA
+106 QY
-111 LINQSTVSQDTYRWR
+111 NWR
-126 LVTSWP
+126 LVTAWP

-142 ERISDLVEEMSN
+142 ERIADLVEEMSN

-197 AAQFFTSVPF
+197 AAQFFTGVPF
-207 GLTADEINAWV
+207 GLTADEINAWT

-274 EVLKEAGGIPVTL
+274 EVLKRAGGIPVTL

-317 HQAAK
+317 QQTAK

-333 PMLELLINIDAWN
+333 SMLELLINKDAWN

-359 AKAVNQDMLDEYLA
+359 SKAVNQDILDEYTA
-373 RNNKALTE
+373 RNNKALRE
-381 LIEVHGVELRK
+381 LVDVHGVELRR
-392 LPDDVIEEFRL
+392 LPDDVITEFKIIANDILEENAAEDETVNKVYQSYLKFKNEV
-403 ISEKILDDLAKEDK
+403 SEYHK
-417 VIGRVY
+417 V
-423 ESYSEFRKNVSAY
+423 
-436 HEISEDAFIEARNK
+436 SEDAFVEARSN

>member
-1 MACNGLCKF
+1 MAGYGLCKI
-10 RENIMKIYLLPIL
+10 RKNMKMNKYISLAVLLFL
-23 IVSVLIG
+23 VG
-30 CSGSDKHEVK
+30 CG
-40 EYESIFNSC
+40 ESSNEG
-49 LINRSIGVDM
+49 NAN
-59 SIDSLKTAVES
+59 DSLE
-70 FCKDLAVNKLKDTNL
+70 
-85 RLGKLENALVLSR
+85 
-98 ETNNELQE
+98 QE
-106 DLEKA
+106 QY
-111 LINQSTVSQDTYRWR
+111 NWR
-126 LVTSWP
+126 LVTAWP

-142 ERISDLVEEMSN
+142 ERIADLVEEMSN

-197 AAQFFTSVPF
+197 AAQFFTGVPF
-207 GLTADEINAWV
+207 GLTADEINAWT

-274 EVLKEAGGIPVTL
+274 EVLKRAGGIPVTL

-317 HQAAK
+317 QQTAK

-333 PMLELLINIDAWN
+333 SMLELLINKDAWN

-359 AKAVNQDMLDEYLA
+359 SKAVNQDILDEYTA
-373 RNNKALTE
+373 RNNKALRE
-381 LIEVHGVELRK
+381 LVDVHGVELRR
-392 LPDDVIEEFRL
+392 LPDDVITEFKIIANDILEENAAEDETVNKVYQSYLKFKNEV
-403 ISEKILDDLAKEDK
+403 SEYHK
-417 VIGRVY
+417 V
-423 ESYSEFRKNVSAY
+423 
-436 HEISEDAFIEARNK
+436 SEDAFVEARSN

>member
-1 MACNGLCKF
+1 MK
-10 RENIMKIYLLPIL
+10 KIYLNIL
-23 IVSVLIG
+23 ALLFILG
-30 CSGSDKHEVK
+30 CSENIEV
-40 EYESIFNSC
+40 EYDVEFPQK
-49 LINRSIGVDM
+49 
-59 SIDSLKTAVES
+59 KTYE
-70 FCKDLAVNKLKDTNL
+70 
-85 RLGKLENALVLSR
+85 
-98 ETNNELQE
+98 
-106 DLEKA
+106 
-111 LINQSTVSQDTYRWR
+111 WR
-126 LVTSWP
+126 LVTAWP

-142 ERISDLVEEMSN
+142 ERIANLVEEMSD

-190 FWKGKVP
+190 FWKGKAP
-197 AAQFFTSVPF
+197 AAQFFTGVPF
-207 GLTADEINAWV
+207 GLTADEINAWT

-223 LELWREIYEP
+223 LELWREVYAP

-259 EDIKGLK
+259 DDIKGLK

-274 EVLKEAGGIPVTL
+274 EVLKRAGGIPVTL

-317 HQAAK
+317 QQAAK

-333 PMLELLINIDAWN
+333 SMLELLINQDEWN
-346 SLPKHLQVIIETA
+346 ALPKNLKVIIETA
-359 AKAVNQDMLDEYLA
+359 AKAVNQDILDEYTA

-381 LIEVHGVELRK
+381 LIDKHNVDLRK
-392 LPDDVIEEFRL
+392 LPDSVLRELKKITEEVMKDF
-403 ISEKILDDLAKEDK
+403 IADDPMAQK
-417 VIGRVY
+417 VY
-423 ESYSEFRKNVSAY
+423 KSYSEFKEQVINY
-436 HEISEDAFIEARNK
+436 HRISEKAYIDTRELD

>member
-1 MACNGLCKF
+1 MKKF
-10 RENIMKIYLLPIL
+10 LTLFIIL
-23 IVSVLIG
+23 GIT
-30 CSGSDKHEVK
+30 
-40 EYESIFNSC
+40 SC
-49 LINRSIGVDM
+49 TNETTDSETV
-59 SIDSLKTAVES
+59 SIDKDKTY
-70 FCKDLAVNKLKDTNL
+70 N
-85 RLGKLENALVLSR
+85 
-98 ETNNELQE
+98 
-106 DLEKA
+106 
-111 LINQSTVSQDTYRWR
+111 WR

-142 ERISDLVEEMSN
+142 ERIADLVEEMSD
-154 GQMKITV
+154 GQMTITV
-161 YGAGEQVPAFGVFD
+161 YGAEEQVPAFGVFD

-259 EDIKGLK
+259 EDVKGLK

-333 PMLELLINIDAWN
+333 PMLELIINLDEWN

-359 AKAVNQDMLDEYLA
+359 TKAVNQDMLDEYLA
-373 RNNKALTE
+373 KNNQALTE
-381 LIEVHGVELRK
+381 LVEVHGVELRR
-392 LPDDVIEEFRL
+392 LPDDVIEEFRM
-403 ISEKILDDLAKEDK
+403 ISDQILEELAQEDESIAKVYNSYKSFKDD
-417 VIGRVY
+417 V
-423 ESYSEFRKNVSAY
+423 SEY
-436 HEISEDAFIEARNK
+436 HKISEDAFIEARNK